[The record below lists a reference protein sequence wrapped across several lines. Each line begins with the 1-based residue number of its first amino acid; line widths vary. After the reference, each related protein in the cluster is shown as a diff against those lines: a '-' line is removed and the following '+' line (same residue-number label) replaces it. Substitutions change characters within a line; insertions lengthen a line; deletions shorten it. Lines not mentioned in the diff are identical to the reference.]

1 MKQVLLATAFVIAVA
16 FFLLAALAVLIGTM
30 NGWMTVLAVGVAG
43 MLSGAWALVGLLAR
57 MKAPSNSLLR
67 ASGLRYVQK

>member
-16 FFLLAALAVLIGTM
+16 FFLLAALAVLVGSM
-30 NGWMTVLAVGVAG
+30 NGWLTVLAVGVAG
-43 MLSGAWALVGLLAR
+43 MFSGGWALVGLLAR
-57 MKAPSNSLLR
+57 MKAPSNDLLR

>member
-43 MLSGAWALVGLLAR
+43 MFSGAWALVGLLAR
-57 MKAPSNSLLR
+57 MKGSSNGLLR

>member
-57 MKAPSNSLLR
+57 MKGPSNGLLR

>member
-16 FFLLAALAVLIGTM
+16 LFLLAALAVLIGTM
-30 NGWMTVLAVGVAG
+30 NGWVTVLAVGVAG
-43 MLSGAWALVGLLAR
+43 MLSGAWTLVGLLAR
-57 MKAPSNSLLR
+57 MKAPSNGLLR